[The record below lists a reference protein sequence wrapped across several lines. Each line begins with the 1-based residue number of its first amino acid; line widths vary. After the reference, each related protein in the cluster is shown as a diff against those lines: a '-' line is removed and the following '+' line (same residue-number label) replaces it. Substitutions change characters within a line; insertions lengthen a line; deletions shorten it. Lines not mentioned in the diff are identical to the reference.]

1 MKWKL
6 TGRYIFSIVLVV
18 ILVVFVNIFIIF
30 ALLIAQSVFN
40 IPLFQGNE
48 TSPERFTRQFQ
59 DKINIVNNH
68 VTISKSGKKALIE
81 ENAWIQVLDEHGKVI
96 YNYRTPKG
104 IKKNYTPSEIVQ
116 TYKYKEVNADTTV
129 FVGGKKEK
137 SINYSYFIGIENPSL
152 NRYFISYDNRNIYQV
167 VKVVGIVFI
176 IDIFIALLIGYFFSK
191 RLTQPLQT
199 LINGIK
205 RLANKD
211 YAVNYE
217 PKGVYKDVFHNVN
230 FLSDQL
236 TANEKERKK
245 LEIMREDWIGN
256 ISHDIKTPLA
266 SIQGYAELI
275 KDQDYHFSIEE
286 IREYAGIIEQK
297 SLYIKEV
304 IEDLNLTTRLKNKAL
319 SLNKKTVNIVA
330 FLRNI
335 VIDILNDPKYS
346 NRNIVFHANQE
357 QIPVAIDEILF
368 RRAIN
373 NLIYN
378 AIVHNDENVQ
388 IDVMIEK
395 KERTHLT
402 IKDNGKGIERKELDK
417 IFDRYYRGTNTG
429 DAHKGSGLG
438 MAIAKDIIQ
447 EHKGELTI
455 SSEIGHG
462 TTIDINFEDP
472 S

>member
-6 TGRYIFSIVLVV
+6 TGRYILSIVLVV
-18 ILVVFVNIFIIF
+18 TLVVFINIFTML
-30 ALLIAQSVFN
+30 ALISAQAIFN
-40 IPLFQGNE
+40 IPIFQGNE
-48 TSPERFTRQFQ
+48 TSPELFTRQFQ
-59 DKINIVNNH
+59 DKINIVNDH
-68 VTISKSGKKALIE
+68 VTITEAGKKALDE
-81 ENAWIQVLDEHGKVI
+81 ENAWIQVLDENGKVI
-96 YNYRTPKG
+96 YSYRTPMGVKE
-104 IKKNYTPSEIVQ
+104 KYTPSDIVQ
-116 TYKYKEVNADTTV
+116 TYKYKEVNAETTF
-129 FVGGKKEK
+129 FVGGKED
-137 SINYSYFIGIENPSL
+137 YSYFIGIENPAL
-152 NRYFISYDNRNIYQV
+152 NRYVISIDNRTINHV
-167 VKVVGIVFI
+167 VKISGIVFI

-211 YAVNYE
+211 YAVNYV
-217 PKGVYKDVFHNVN
+217 PKGVYKDVFQNVN
-230 FLSDQL
+230 FLSNQL

-275 KDQDYHFSIEE
+275 KDQDYDFSIGE

-319 SLNKKTVNIVA
+319 FLNKKTVNIVDL
-330 FLRNI
+330 LRNI

-346 NRNIVFHANQE
+346 NRHIVFQVTQE
-357 QIPVAIDEILF
+357 KILVEIDEILF

-378 AIVHNDENVQ
+378 AIVHNDENVR
-388 IDVMIEK
+388 IDVIIEK
-395 KERTHLT
+395 EERTHLR
-402 IKDNGKGIERKELDK
+402 IKDNGKGIEKKELDK

-429 DAHKGSGLG
+429 DAHRGSGLG

-447 EHKGELTI
+447 EHKGELTV

-462 TTIDINFEDP
+462 TTIDIKL
-472 S
+472 